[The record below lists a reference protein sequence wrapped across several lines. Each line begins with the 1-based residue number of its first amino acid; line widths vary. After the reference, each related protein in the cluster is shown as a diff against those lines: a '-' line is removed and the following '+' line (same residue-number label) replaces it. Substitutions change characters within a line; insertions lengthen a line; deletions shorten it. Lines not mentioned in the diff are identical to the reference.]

1 MNINKALLNSVSSI
15 NSKSISTKNTSFKQE
30 GISKDF
36 QTYVKNNASAQSQ
49 SSPQISR
56 DRVDKIEIS
65 YTTPH
70 SSSAFEISQLK
81 NKILTDLQQETNA
94 QKIQAIA
101 DKVNNNTYEIDPSE
115 IAKIILKI

>member
-1 MNINKALLNSVSSI
+1 MNINKALINSVSSI
-15 NSKSISTKNTSFKQE
+15 NSKSISTKNTSVKQE